1 MQSQVGANSSSIPT
15 LGPRSSSGNSASRLS
30 NTVNSKPVV
39 PPSTSKIPVPLLAAN
54 GVGRRGKTDVDE
66 RSKGIERDGED
77 DQSVASGGSTSWAAK
92 KGAKKNIAAK
102 SQSQSQ
108 SDHNGDSAPFH
119 NSDDGSEDDPKLST
133 GSFKTDI
140 ATKGGPSFNVDDW
153 QPDFNGSQSTASVA
167 TSLKRENIYCVIS
180 YIVLYCVVLHLL
192 YCIVFFILS
201 YSILILILLLLF
213 TNFIFLFFSSLG
225 NAAATKDRDDGFGT
239 SSKSVVWGA
248 SDNFSDSQSKSKM
261 SPNTVKASPNLQ
273 KMADVK
279 HGNKN
284 DVKDSVST
292 SLSTSSSATTNATDE
307 THNALLLEIKELK
320 NENSQL
326 KNENGKIHLN
336 NNSKLDDEKIIEINS
351 LKNRIK
357 QLNGELSKSNTL
369 LHEVTIDR
377 DEKSN
382 ENIKLLKEL
391 LDFKMSAVPQID
403 ESNRLKKESSELK
416 VNLQLY
422 AAKLTSMEVELAE
435 MQVAYLSP
443 NRRLSGGYESQQPP
457 IPGQLPTSTSTSN
470 VISSSIL
477 KPSLQKQKEKEKEK
491 EYSNYEN
498 SHEIQKEK
506 QNEISK
512 SPAVTSSGSKF
523 SNFVNSTKK
532 PIESAGSG
540 SGSAPQG
547 SGYVGGKRV
556 PSSQYASGSL
566 DLS

>member
-1 MQSQVGANSSSIPT
+1 M
-15 LGPRSSSGNSASRLS
+15 
-30 NTVNSKPVV
+30 V
-39 PPSTSKIPVPLLAAN
+39 PPSTSKIPVQLLAAN
-54 GVGRRGKTDVDE
+54 GVGRRGKTDVEDRGKDKE
-66 RSKGIERDGED
+66 RERDGED
-77 DQSVASGGSTSWAAK
+77 EKDEQSIASGGSTSWAAK
-92 KGAKKNIAAK
+92 KGAKKNTASK

-108 SDHNGDSAPFH
+108 SDNTRTSH
-119 NSDDGSEDDPKLST
+119 SDDGSDDDPKLST

-201 YSILILILLLLF
+201 NSILILILLLLF